1 MGEKVAVFD
10 MDGVLVQG
18 VSSWATV
25 HQSLGTDNE
34 KGYLAYKSGRIDD
47 HEFMA
52 SDIALWTERG
62 IETVDEIEHIVENI
76 PLMKGAETV
85 VSFLKEHG
93 YITVIIS
100 GGLDLLADRLAGE
113 LLMDHS
119 VANGLETTGNGR
131 LTGRGILRVPL
142 LNKGAPLK
150 VVLGRI
156 GEIDRVIAIGDSPVD
171 IPMFDMSDLS
181 IAFNP
186 REKAV
191 SEGAMRTVFSDDLT
205 DVLEFIRPFDEV
217 RPDRRQT

>member
-25 HQSLGTDNE
+25 HRALDTDNE

-52 SDIALWTERG
+52 SDIRLWSERG

-85 VSFLKEHG
+85 VSYLQGCG
-93 YITVIIS
+93 YIIVIVS
-100 GGLDLLADRLAGE
+100 GGLDLLANRLAEE
-113 LLMDHS
+113 LSIDHS
-119 VANGLETTGNGR
+119 VANGLETTEDGQ
-131 LTGRGILRVPL
+131 LTGRGVLRVPL
-142 LNKGAPLK
+142 LNKGAPLR
-150 VVLGRI
+150 VILGRI
-156 GEIDRVIAIGDSPVD
+156 GEVERIISIGDSPVD

-186 REKAV
+186 REKSV
-191 SEGAMRTVFSDDLT
+191 SDGADRTVFSDDLS
-205 DVLEFIRPFDEV
+205 DILEFIRPFENV
-217 RPDRRQT
+217 CPD